1 MLVVVI
7 VVVVVVSL
15 RILFFS
21 NQRQRGNGYVWKR
34 IWGACILMERAA
46 RQSKQVKGGRS
57 EQSGKGLSGRRKCG
71 GPGSVVNSAAKKAL
85 LRMR

>member
-1 MLVVVI
+1 MRVVNSFKCMEQRAEP
-7 VVVVVVSL
+7 SL
-15 RILFFS
+15 
-21 NQRQRGNGYVWKR
+21 G
-34 IWGACILMERAA
+34 GACILMERAA